1 MSPNLTRTWFLKVSS
16 NVDSESIPMNFFVL
30 YYSKI
35 GLLPMQDFV
44 TSRFGSF
51 WKYWFYRFCKCWHII
66 QHQNI
71 TFINLIFINVIS
83 PQISIKKSREAIKL
97 NVTDANSPKSNF
109 HLKGQILSL
118 ATNLV
123 RFFFNWRDMFIL
135 FLFNTMCI
143 KYSISN
149 NLGLSVILS
158 SKHDVPLK
166 KKKASSACNV
176 KNPQVLFQRQQS
188 SFKMQKC
195 FMWTSHVISTEH

>member
-1 MSPNLTRTWFLKVSS
+1 MSPNLTCTWFLKVSS

-123 RFFFNWRDMFIL
+123 RFFFLIEETCSFCSFSIQCVSNTQFQITLVCQSFFQVSMMF
-135 FLFNTMCI
+135 
-143 KYSISN
+143 
-149 NLGLSVILS
+149 
-158 SKHDVPLK
+158 H
-166 KKKASSACNV
+166 
-176 KNPQVLFQRQQS
+176 
-188 SFKMQKC
+188 
-195 FMWTSHVISTEH
+195 